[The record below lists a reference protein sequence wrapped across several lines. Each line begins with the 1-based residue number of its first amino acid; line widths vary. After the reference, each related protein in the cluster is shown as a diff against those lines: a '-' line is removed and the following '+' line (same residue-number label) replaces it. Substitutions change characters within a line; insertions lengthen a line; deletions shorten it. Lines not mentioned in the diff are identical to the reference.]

1 MTELDRT
8 ALFFEALESNQ
19 LTEAEQLLTQLY
31 DSLDKEDVIG
41 QFWANNNRIYLSV
54 KKAQLQEARQS
65 GRRNVRLAEKLGELE
80 MKHIALHQL
89 AYVEREAKDYPKA
102 LDYIV
107 QEQALIAQLDLDD
120 SDRKQADSV
129 AGYEDAYLHFLMG
142 DKTTAEAK
150 MRTALDLALQTDD
163 EVAKACAYRGLG
175 EITKELSYFQK
186 AKDLFLTIGDTI
198 GAAEVEELIMQLK

>member
-1 MTELDRT
+1 MTDMDKT
-8 ALFFEALESNQ
+8 ALFFEALDDNRLE
-19 LTEAEQLLTQLY
+19 EAEALLAKLY
-31 DSLDKEDVIG
+31 DDLDKTDYSG

-54 KKAQLQEARQS
+54 KKAQLQEARQT
-65 GRRNVRLAEKLGELE
+65 GQDNVRLAEKLGDLE

-120 SDRKQADSV
+120 SDWKQAESI

-150 MRTALDLALQTDD
+150 MRMALNLALQTDD

-175 EITKELSYFQK
+175 EITQELSYFQK
-186 AKDLFLTIGDTI
+186 AKDLFLAIGDTV
-198 GAAEVEELIMQLK
+198 GVAEVEKLITQLK